1 MEDNRP
7 PIEGII
13 RAWKS
18 ELGETRTSERGL
30 SYIVIRATTENL
42 KALARTMLDSGYVFD
57 DIDSISVALK
67 IANICWREDKIVKMT
82 NSEIKKAKAA
92 LTDDWNEAIAEF
104 SGIVIS
110 EYKPLENPVYVSI
123 KNNISVSIN
132 RTEKVLDIEPKDR
145 IKMDT
150 SDMVEAEVDLDF
162 LSEFEAEEWSVKK
175 R

>member
-42 KALARTMLDSGYVFD
+42 KALARTMLDSGYIFD
-57 DIDSISVALK
+57 DIDSVGVALK

-82 NSEIKKAKAA
+82 GSEIKRAKAA

-104 SGIVIS
+104 SGIVVS
-110 EYKPLENPVYVSI
+110 EYKPLDNPIYTPVKKV
-123 KNNISVSIN
+123 
-132 RTEKVLDIEPKDR
+132 EKVLDIEPKDR
-145 IKMDT
+145 IRIDT
-150 SDMVEAEVDLDF
+150 SDMIEPELDLDF
-162 LSEFEAEEWSVKK
+162 LSELDTKNE
-175 R
+175 